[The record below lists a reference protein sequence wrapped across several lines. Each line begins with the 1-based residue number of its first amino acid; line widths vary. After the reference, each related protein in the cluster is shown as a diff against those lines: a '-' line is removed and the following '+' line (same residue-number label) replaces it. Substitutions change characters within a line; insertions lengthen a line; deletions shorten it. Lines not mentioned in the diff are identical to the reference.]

1 MGQVLRRASGRVRP
15 SAASSPPTARPP
27 PEPKVSA
34 TTPSVSAAGAAANNA
49 PPQDRLGVSDSDVR
63 ETTNDGH
70 GTVLEDKDPGYDKM
84 LSFMVGRITSKP
96 GGRPEM
102 GEASI
107 KERYDRPLPK
117 VRSSKADVGGSGQRP
132 LTPGTLTI
140 EHIHQIILLH
150 QGKSDSQQGPMATKE
165 IAEKFQVDV
174 TVIEKIV
181 QSISLPQEDT
191 NKKSEE

>member
-15 SAASSPPTARPP
+15 SASSSPPTARPP
-27 PEPKVSA
+27 PEPKGSA
-34 TTPSVSAAGAAANNA
+34 KTPSGAGAGAAANA

-63 ETTNDGH
+63 ESASDGH
-70 GTVLEDKDPGYDKM
+70 GTVLEDRDPGYDKM
-84 LSFMVGRITSKP
+84 LGFMVGRITSKP

-117 VRSSKADVGGSGQRP
+117 VRSSKADVEGSAQRP
-132 LTPGTLTI
+132 LTPGTLSI
-140 EHIHQIILLH
+140 EHIRQIILLH

-165 IAEKFQVDV
+165 IAEKFKVDV